1 MIITERFVF
10 VHMHK
15 TGGQSLN
22 AIIQRTIPSYQFIGY
37 HYPHSEIPTCSIN
50 LPIVGIV
57 RNPWDWY
64 ISWYAF
70 NSGPTARSPL
80 FAIVS
85 DSGKADLKTTI
96 TNLVNLGSTSSS
108 SQAHRQQ
115 LIKVLPET
123 LEQNNGVGLTKGD
136 IRNFV
141 NNNMGYYSWM
151 FRRMLGDYTSAQLH
165 IGRFENLQSDFL
177 QIMDSLS
184 VEQTPAIKHELSQQE
199 RKNTS
204 RHSHYSHYYD
214 KDLQNLLAEKES
226 GLIQHFDYKFEV
238 VGPSQQTAQAQI
250 NTRQDNSQGFKKLLG
265 RASNY
270 LKLGDD
276 YNVDAIK
283 SALNAVPDE
292 KWRESG
298 REKRF
303 DIHRHTEALLLVKFE
318 DFRFTDPE
326 ATALYQHFQT
336 VVQPLVDHIANY
348 YQDNGFVVRMIFAKL
363 LPGGKIPEHTDTG
376 YSLLNCHRV
385 HIPIITNDDNLFY
398 VGGELKRMQVGE
410 LWEINNASPHAVDNC
425 SAEDRV
431 HLIIDWMP
439 NHAGKPLDEAVLP
452 PNQNQDTI
460 ARQIDPSKL
469 NMMIA
474 DAYQMHKSGQIKQAK
489 SIYRTV
495 LDFEPKHLNANN
507 LLGLLCVQTGEFE
520 TAIEHIQ
527 TALSVKSDDAQAHA
541 NIALAF
547 KGLNLKDK
555 AIKHFQQAI
564 NLVPNNPGTH
574 NNLGNMYKEVGQL
587 EDAIKCYND
596 ALSLHP
602 EYHEAHHNL
611 GSTLLLKA
619 NYSEAVKS
627 LQQAL
632 SLRPNLKAT
641 HVELAKALQGLQQKQ
656 E

>member
-22 AIIQRTIPSYQFIGY
+22 AIIQCTIPSYQFIGY
-37 HYPHSEIPTCSIN
+37 HYPQSEIPAYSSN

-70 NSGPTARSPL
+70 NSGPTVRSPL

-85 DSGKADLKTTI
+85 DSGRADLTTSI
-96 TNLVNLGSTSSS
+96 MNLINLGSSSS
-108 SQAHRQQ
+108 LSQAHRQQ
-115 LIKVLPET
+115 LIDVLPET
-123 LEQNNGVGLTKGD
+123 LEQNNGVGLTKND
-136 IRNFV
+136 IRNFAS
-141 NNNMGYYSWM
+141 NSMGYYSWM
-151 FRRMLGDYTSAQLH
+151 FQRMLGDYTSAQHH
-165 IGRFENLQSDFL
+165 IGRFENLQNDFL
-177 QIMDSLS
+177 NIMDRLS
-184 VEQTPAIKHELSQQE
+184 VEQTPAIKHELFKQE

-214 KDLQNLLAEKES
+214 KALRNLLAEKES
-226 GLIQHFDYKFEV
+226 ELIQHFNYKFEA
-238 VGPSQQTAQAQI
+238 VGPSKHTLQTKI
-250 NTRQDNSQGFKKLLG
+250 NSRQDNTQGFQKLLG
-265 RASNY
+265 RARNY
-270 LKLGDD
+270 LKIGDD

-283 SALNAVPDE
+283 RALNEVPEE

-318 DFRFTDPE
+318 DFRFTNPE
-326 ATALYQHFQT
+326 STVLYQYFQA
-336 VVQPLVDHIANY
+336 VVQPLTDHIANY

-410 LWEINNASPHAVDNC
+410 LWEINNAAPHAVDNC

-452 PNQNQDTI
+452 PNQNRDVI
-460 ARQIDPSKL
+460 AQQIDPSKL
-469 NMMIA
+469 NTMIA
-474 DAYQMHKSGQIKQAK
+474 DAYQMHRSGQVKQAK
-489 SIYRTV
+489 SIYRIV

-507 LLGLLCVQTGEFE
+507 LLGLLCVQTGEYE

-527 TALSVKSDDAQAHA
+527 TALSIKSDDAQAHA

-547 KGLNLKDK
+547 KGLNAKDK
-555 AIKHFQQAI
+555 AIKHFQQSI
-564 NLVPNNPGTH
+564 NLMPNNPGTH
-574 NNLGNMYKEVGQL
+574 NNLGNMYKELGQL
-587 EDAIKCYND
+587 ENAIKCYNY

-602 EYHEAHHNL
+602 EYHEAYHNL
-611 GSTLLLKA
+611 GSTFLLKA
-619 NYSEAVKS
+619 NYSEAIKN

-632 SLRPNLKAT
+632 NLQPNLKAT
-641 HVELAKALQGLQQKQ
+641 QVELAKALQALQQEQ